1 MARKSGPRKPKSD
14 SKIDRVKADRVKA
27 DRAKTDRIDP
37 VEPDPVELEPIET
50 DPRSAARATRRRR
63 TPASEENLP
72 PVVEAEILDPEIVD
86 RQVVEPQIVDDDGPS
101 AAPPAVDLAEVGEL
115 PEGFTRSSSGG
126 GDAEAL
132 GEVTEQAAEESGGNE
147 GGALVAFDPLG
158 RYLAEMRRFPLL
170 SREEEIEIAKRYAKD
185 HDPADAYRLVTANLR
200 LVVKIASEFAHA
212 SRNLLDLI
220 QEGNVGLM
228 EAVRNFDPYRGIRF
242 PSYAVWWVRAYI
254 YRFLINNWRLVKIG
268 TTQAQRKL
276 FFNLR
281 KETERLEAEGFTAQ
295 PLLLAQR
302 MGVKES
308 EVREMQE
315 RMAHSEVSLN
325 QPMREDEAVELLDVI
340 PDTSDTPEEAAAHDE
355 WRTFARE
362 KIDQFASTLKDKEFE
377 IFQSRLLSEDPPT
390 LQEVGTRFGIS
401 RERVRQIEA
410 RLKKRLKL
418 FLKSQAS
425 DIEQAGP

>member
-1 MARKSGPRKPKSD
+1 VARKSGPRKPK
-14 SKIDRVKADRVKA
+14 
-27 DRAKTDRIDP
+27 IDP
-37 VEPDPVELEPIET
+37 GGDPAIESGT
-50 DPRSAARATRRRR
+50 DPIRRAARATRRRR
-63 TPASEENLP
+63 GADASDEAAHRVAPL
-72 PVVEAEILDPEIVD
+72 EAEI
-86 RQVVEPQIVDDDGPS
+86 VDDEGP
-101 AAPPAVDLAEVGEL
+101 AAMPMADEIGEIGEL
-115 PEGFTRSSSGG
+115 PHGFSRADTSQQAGESA
-126 GDAEAL
+126 GDDAAAEA
-132 GEVTEQAAEESGGNE
+132 GEGPAGE
-147 GGALVAFDPLG
+147 GGALVAYDPLG
-158 RYLAEMRRFPLL
+158 RYLAEIRRFPLL
-170 SREEEIEIAKRYAKD
+170 SREEEIEIAKRYTKY

-281 KETERLEAEGFTAQ
+281 KETERLEAEGFAPQ

-302 MGVKES
+302 LGVKES

-325 QPMREDEAVELLDVI
+325 QPVREDEAVELLDVI
-340 PDTSDTPEEAAAHDE
+340 PDTGDTPEEAAAHDE

-362 KIDQFASTLKDKEFE
+362 KIDQFASTLKDKELE
-377 IFQSRLLSEDPPT
+377 IFRSRLLSEDPPT
-390 LQEVGTRFGIS
+390 LQEVGARFGIS

-418 FLKSQAS
+418 FLKAQAS